1 MKKRILILLLCLCL
15 ALSGCGSV
23 DVGGFFRALGQAAGA
38 VDSGHSLREA
48 IERSRVIP
56 YSEMVYTRPDLTE
69 LEALQTRTEQA
80 ATEGDLDAVI
90 EGVNGFFEAYD
101 RFYTAYA
108 LADIRYSGDLT
119 DEENAEEYDYC
130 TRLTSRVDGMLDDLY
145 RALASSPLRRELESD
160 DYFGAGFFDAYEGES
175 VYTGEFL
182 TLTEEESGLRSRYYA
197 LSNEASGY
205 PYGTA
210 EYYDSCWEEMAQVL
224 AELIRN
230 RRQQAQCQ
238 GYESYVEF
246 IYDFAY
252 YRDYTPSQARAYMD
266 EIRQTLVPL
275 YRRLD
280 ESVWEPAGRYASE
293 TKTLEGLRAAAKAM
307 GGTVW
312 EAFRLM
318 ELGGLYDISYS
329 PNKYNASFEM
339 YLSSYE
345 EPFLFLNPERT
356 RYDSL
361 TLAHEFGHFCSD
373 YASYGS
379 SAGIDVEEVFSQGM
393 EYLLLCWGEEAREL
407 AGMKLADSLCTYV
420 EQSCYAAFEERMY
433 SLPEAEL
440 TPEGLRN
447 LYALTAKEFGID
459 EALFDSRDFVTVTHF
474 YTNPMYIISY
484 VVSNDAAMQLYQL
497 ELAESGAGRSRYE
510 KNLDTLEM
518 YFLAFLEEAG
528 LRSPF
533 DRVAEVRDFF
543 LDQGIGG

>member
-69 LEALQTRTEQA
+69 LEALLTRTEQA
-80 ATEGDLDAVI
+80 ATEGDLDAAI

-160 DYFGAGFFDAYEGES
+160 DYFGTGFFDAYEGES

-246 IYDFAY
+246 I
-252 YRDYTPSQARAYMD
+252 
-266 EIRQTLVPL
+266 
-275 YRRLD
+275 
-280 ESVWEPAGRYASE
+280 
-293 TKTLEGLRAAAKAM
+293 
-307 GGTVW
+307 
-312 EAFRLM
+312 
-318 ELGGLYDISYS
+318 
-329 PNKYNASFEM
+329 
-339 YLSSYE
+339 
-345 EPFLFLNPERT
+345 
-356 RYDSL
+356 
-361 TLAHEFGHFCSD
+361 
-373 YASYGS
+373 
-379 SAGIDVEEVFSQGM
+379 
-393 EYLLLCWGEEAREL
+393 
-407 AGMKLADSLCTYV
+407 
-420 EQSCYAAFEERMY
+420 
-433 SLPEAEL
+433 
-440 TPEGLRN
+440 
-447 LYALTAKEFGID
+447 
-459 EALFDSRDFVTVTHF
+459 FDC
-474 YTNPMYIISY
+474 
-484 VVSNDAAMQLYQL
+484 A
-497 ELAESGAGRSRYE
+497 
-510 KNLDTLEM
+510 
-518 YFLAFLEEAG
+518 
-528 LRSPF
+528 
-533 DRVAEVRDFF
+533 
-543 LDQGIGG
+543 